1 MHVIRTVTLPSGARV
16 PALGQGTWHMGDD
29 PSRRAE
35 ELDALRTGLD
45 LGMTLIDTAEMYGS
59 GASEELVGEAIRGRR
74 DEAFLV
80 SKVLPSN
87 ADRRGTVEACRASLR
102 RLGTDR
108 IDLYLLH
115 WRGGVPLA
123 ETVEALEELVRQGS
137 IGSWGVSNL
146 DTDDLADLPRG
157 AVPDTDQILY
167 NLTRRGPEYALLP
180 RCRELSVPVMA
191 YSPVEQG
198 RLLGH
203 EALHAVAEAHAVTP
217 AQVALAWVL
226 RHEDVIAI
234 PKASSRRHVEENR
247 AAADLV
253 LGEEDF
259 AALDEAFPPPAGK
272 RPLEIL

>member
-1 MHVIRTVTLPSGARV
+1 MTAVRTVTLPSGAAV

-29 PSRRAE
+29 PARRSG
-35 ELDALRTGLD
+35 ELTALRRGID

-59 GASEELVGEAIRGRR
+59 GAAEELVGEAIRGRR
-74 DEAFLV
+74 DEVFLV

-87 ADRRGTVEACRASLR
+87 ADARGTVKACRASLR

-115 WRGGVPLA
+115 WPGGVPLA
-123 ETVEALEELVRQGS
+123 ETVEAFEALVADGS
-137 IGSWGVSNL
+137 IGSWGVSNF
-146 DTDDLADLPRG
+146 DVDDLDGLPGG
-157 AVPDTDQILY
+157 ARPQTDQVLY
-167 NLTRRGPEYALLP
+167 NLTRRGPEHALLP

-203 EALHAVAEAHAVTP
+203 QALGAVAAAQGSTP

-226 RHEDVIAI
+226 RHENVIAI
-234 PKASSRRHVEENR
+234 PKASSAAHVEENR
-247 AAADLV
+247 AALDLR
-253 LGEEDF
+253 LTDEDLR
-259 AALDEAFPPPAGK
+259 ALDGAFPPPAG
-272 RPLEIL
+272 RGTLEML

>member
-59 GASEELVGEAIRGRR
+59 GASEELVGEAIKGRR
-74 DEAFLV
+74 DEVFLV

-87 ADRRGTVEACRASLR
+87 ADRRGTAEACRASLR

-203 EALHAVAEAHAVTP
+203 EALRAVADAHGATP

-226 RHEDVIAI
+226 RHEEVIAI

-259 AALDEAFPPPAGK
+259 AALDEAFPPPSRK